1 MSAVA
6 RVADVYRKNDHDS
19 SWLRAAQSS
28 GYKTGPQANSCR
40 PAALC
45 HEISN
50 RKNSLHID
58 MNKSFDAIRM
68 TTLLEF
74 VVFLAPPLRPDADLP
89 CASRPVKPRA
99 QLNPCNNSHPSTRR
113 LETDLGR
120 ARQHIVHLQC
130 LRGLFCKLVHIDAGL
145 CGCNCWR
152 TPPELQ
158 R

>member
-1 MSAVA
+1 M
-6 RVADVYRKNDHDS
+6 YRKMTVTPAGCVRS
-19 SWLRAAQSS
+19 SQAGTKLDRTQTAVGLLRFVMKHRFKRTACTHAR
-28 GYKTGPQANSCR
+28 T
-40 PAALC
+40 
-45 HEISN
+45 
-50 RKNSLHID
+50 
-58 MNKSFDAIRM
+58 KSFDAILM
-68 TTLLEF
+68 TTLLEL

-99 QLNPCNNSHPSTRR
+99 QLNPCNNSNPSTRR

-152 TPPELQ
+152 TPTKLQ
-158 R
+158 RWRRKMQ

>member
-1 MSAVA
+1 M
-6 RVADVYRKNDHDS
+6 YRKMTVTPAGCVRS
-19 SWLRAAQSS
+19 SQAGTKLDRTQTAVGLLRFVM
-28 GYKTGPQANSCR
+28 KCR
-40 PAALC
+40 IENTAC
-45 HEISN
+45 T
-50 RKNSLHID
+50 
-58 MNKSFDAIRM
+58 KSRTNAFDAIRM
-68 TTLLEF
+68 TTLLEL

-130 LRGLFCKLVHIDAGL
+130 LGGLFCKLVHIDAGL

-158 R
+158 RRP